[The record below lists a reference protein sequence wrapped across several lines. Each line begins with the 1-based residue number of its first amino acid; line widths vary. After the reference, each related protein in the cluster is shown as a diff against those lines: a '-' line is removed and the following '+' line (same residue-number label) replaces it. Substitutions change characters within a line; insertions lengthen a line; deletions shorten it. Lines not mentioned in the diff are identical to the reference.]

1 MGMKQDWFTVERLD
15 GDTFAISEYGH
26 REEPH
31 SYLLLG
37 AERALL
43 IDAGLGIGRIGAV
56 VSDLTALPVTAAVT
70 HVHWDHIGGLGD
82 FERIAVHENELQW
95 LKAFPLPRER
105 VRELVSQGLRRSA
118 LPEGFDLC
126 AYTPFQG
133 EAQRTLRDGDLFDLG
148 GRAVEVIHTP
158 GHSPGHCCFYER
170 DRGFLFTG
178 DLIYAGQLDV
188 FYPSTDPVAFRQSVK
203 RVAALSPVRVFPG
216 HHSLEIG
223 PELIAGVD
231 EALCLLEREDKL
243 RHGSGLFAFDGFQI
257 RL

>member
-1 MGMKQDWFTVERLD
+1 M
-15 GDTFAISEYGH
+15 
-26 REEPH
+26 
-31 SYLLLG
+31 
-37 AERALL
+37 
-43 IDAGLGIGRIGAV
+43 
-56 VSDLTALPVTAAVT
+56 
-70 HVHWDHIGGLGD
+70 
-82 FERIAVHENELQW
+82 
-95 LKAFPLPRER
+95 
-105 VRELVSQGLRRSA
+105 
-118 LPEGFDLC
+118 
-126 AYTPFQG
+126 
-133 EAQRTLRDGDLFDLG
+133 G

-188 FYPSTDPVAFRQSVK
+188 FYPSTDPISFGQSVK

-243 RHGSGLFAFDGFQI
+243 RHGSGLFTFDGFQI